1 MSKTILPNGFSQTAI
16 GTKTVRIGWDGTR
29 DSVSTTVKLSLGFL
43 PANCVVK
50 AIRGTLVT
58 AEGAA
63 GNLLLI
69 STTDG
74 GSTNTTRLTINANG
88 TAGTRTSVPADIDDV
103 TDGTS
108 ATGGVLGLDTGTTPL
123 ELMLMGDAVLDA
135 AQAVIDIEAYFGP
148 TIGDNGTAGL
158 SL

>member
-16 GTKTVRIGWDGTR
+16 GTKTVRIGWDGALNA
-29 DSVSTTVKLSLGFL
+29 VSDTVKLSLGFL

-58 AEGAA
+58 PET

-74 GSTNTTRLTINANG
+74 GTTNTTRLTIDTAG
-88 TAGTRTSVPADIDDV
+88 AAGTRTSVPTNVD
-103 TDGTS
+103 
-108 ATGGVLGLDTGTTPL
+108 ATAAVPTIGCVLDTGTTPL
-123 ELMLMGDAVLDA
+123 ELMLMGSALLNS

-148 TIGDNGTAGL
+148 TVGDDGTAFL

>member
-58 AEGAA
+58 PET

-74 GSTNTTRLTINANG
+74 GSTNTTLLTIDTAG
-88 TAGTRTSVPADIDDV
+88 TAGTRTSVPANVD
-103 TDGTS
+103 
-108 ATGGVLGLDTGTTPL
+108 ATAAVATIGCVLDTGAAPL
-123 ELMLMGDAVLDA
+123 ELMLMGSAVLDA

-148 TIGDNGTAGL
+148 TIGENGTAAL

>member
-1 MSKTILPNGFSQTAI
+1 MSKMILPTAFGQGAI

-29 DSVSTTVKLSLGFL
+29 DTVSATVKLSLGFL
-43 PANCVVK
+43 PANAILK
-50 AIRGTLVT
+50 AARGTLLT

-74 GSTNTTRLTINANG
+74 GTTNTTLLTIDANT
-88 TAGTRTSVPADIDDV
+88 TAGTRTTVPTNVDAAAAV
-103 TDGTS
+103 
-108 ATGGVLGLDTGTTPL
+108 ATIGCVLDTGTAAK
-123 ELMLMGDAVLDA
+123 ELMLMGSAELDA
-135 AQAVIDIEAYFGP
+135 AQAVIDLEVYFGP
-148 TIGDNGTAGL
+148 TLGTDGTGIL

>member
-1 MSKTILPNGFSQTAI
+1 MSKTILPNGFSQGAI

-29 DSVSTTVKLSLGFL
+29 DSVSTTAKLSLGFL

-74 GSTNTTRLTINANG
+74 GSTNTTLLTVDANG
-88 TAGTRTSVPADIDDV
+88 TAGTRTAVPTNVD
-103 TDGTS
+103 
-108 ATGGVLGLDTGTTPL
+108 ATAAVATIGCVLDTGTTAL
-123 ELMLMGDAVLDA
+123 ELMLMGSAVLDA

-148 TIGDNGTAGL
+148 TVGADGSAGL

>member
-1 MSKTILPNGFSQTAI
+1 MSKTILPTAFGQGAI

-29 DSVSTTVKLSLGFL
+29 DAVSTTAKLSLGFL
-43 PANCVVK
+43 PANTVVK

-58 AEGAA
+58 KEGTA
-63 GNLLLI
+63 GNLLVI

-74 GSTNTTRLTINANG
+74 GTTNTTLLTIDANG
-88 TAGTRTSVPADIDDV
+88 TEGTRTTVPTNVDAAAAV
-103 TDGTS
+103 
-108 ATGGVLGLDTGTTPL
+108 ATIGCVLDTGATAL
-123 ELMLMGDAVLDA
+123 ELMLMGSAVLDD

-148 TIGDNGTAGL
+148 TIGDDGTAKL

>member
-1 MSKTILPNGFSQTAI
+1 MSKAILPTAFGQGAI

-43 PANCVVK
+43 PANAVVK
-50 AIRGTLVT
+50 AIRGTLLT

-63 GNLLLI
+63 GNLLVI

-74 GSTNTTRLTINANG
+74 GTTNTTLLTIDANG
-88 TAGTRTSVPADIDDV
+88 TAGTRTTVPTNVDAAAAV
-103 TDGTS
+103 
-108 ATGGVLGLDTGTTPL
+108 ATIGCVLDTGTAAK
-123 ELMLMGDAVLDA
+123 ELMLMGSAVLDA
-135 AQAVIDIEAYFGP
+135 AQAVIDLEVYFGP
-148 TIGDNGTAGL
+148 TIGADGTGIL

>member
-58 AEGAA
+58 PET

-74 GSTNTTRLTINANG
+74 GSTNTTLLTIDTAG
-88 TAGTRTSVPADIDDV
+88 TAGTRTSVPANVD
-103 TDGTS
+103 
-108 ATGGVLGLDTGTTPL
+108 ATAAVATIGCVLDTGTTPL
-123 ELMLMGDAVLDA
+123 ELMLMGSAVLDA

-148 TIGDNGTAGL
+148 TIGDNGTAAL

>member
-29 DSVSTTVKLSLGFL
+29 DSVSTTAKLSLGFL

-74 GSTNTTRLTINANG
+74 GTTNTTRLTIDTAG
-88 TAGTRTSVPADIDDV
+88 TAGTRTSVPANVDAAAAA
-103 TDGTS
+103 
-108 ATGGVLGLDTGTTPL
+108 ATIGCVLDTGATPL
-123 ELMLMGDAVLDA
+123 ELMLMGDAVLDS

-148 TIGDNGTAGL
+148 TIGENGTAAL